1 MNIMPQTLNKLRAKL
16 DRDLVAA
23 PFSSLPEYK
32 SITYHQDLGKML
44 GIENPFFRSTEGPQ
58 GRHTLID
65 GKPVL
70 NFAWCDYLG
79 LSRHPDLIEASKA
92 AIDAY
97 GTSVSASRMVSGDT
111 PLHRELEQ
119 EIADTIGV
127 EGALV
132 FVSGHAANVST
143 IGTIM
148 TADDLIIHDEFVHNS
163 AVVGMRLSGAKTMTF
178 KHNKLDLLEQ
188 MLREQRAKYKNAL
201 VVIEGLYSTEG
212 DIPDLARVV
221 ELKERYG
228 AWLMVDDAHGC
239 GVLGK
244 TGAGLAE
251 HTGIPGDK
259 VDIWMGTLSKAY
271 ASCGGYI
278 AGNRE
283 LIDALR
289 YSAPGFVFSV
299 GLPPSMTAA
308 ALAALRVVKR
318 EPYRVARLH
327 SNGAAVP
334 ARSQGTRSRHRPL
347 HRHRHA
353 AGDGRRHDARG
364 EGRLQGSGA
373 RHQHLADHVAGRA
386 GQRGA
391 AALLPH
397 LRIHAGGDQA
407 RARRDQGGSHA
418 LRRRAAQAVSSSGA
432 VAGPVVS

>member
-1 MNIMPQTLNKLRAKL
+1 MNIMPQALNKLRAKL
-16 DRDLVAA
+16 DYDLVAS
-23 PFSSLPEYK
+23 PFSTLPEFK
-32 SITYHQDLGKML
+32 AVRNHENLGALL
-44 GIENPFFRSTEGPQ
+44 GIKNPFFRSTEGLQ

-79 LSRHPDLIEASKA
+79 LSQHPELIAASKA
-92 AIDAY
+92 AIDTY

-111 PLHRELEQ
+111 PLHRELED
-119 EIADTIGV
+119 EIAATIGV
-127 EGALV
+127 DAALV

-148 TADDLIIHDEFVHNS
+148 TPDDLIVHDEFVHNS
-163 AVVGMRLSGAKTMTF
+163 AVVGMRLSGATTMTF
-178 KHNKLDLLEQ
+178 KHNRLDQLEQ
-188 MLREQRAKYKNAL
+188 ILREERTKYKNAL

-212 DIPDLARVV
+212 DIPDLARVI

-251 HTGIPGDK
+251 HCGVAGDK

-278 AGNRE
+278 AGSAD
-283 LIDALR
+283 LIQALR

-308 ALAALRVVKR
+308 ALAALKVVKR
-318 EPYRVARLH
+318 EPHRVARLH
-327 SNGAAVP
+327 ANGAYFLREAKL
-334 ARSQGTRSRHRPL
+334 RGLDTGR
-347 HRHRHA
+347 A
-353 AGDGRRHDARG
+353 AGIGM
-364 EGRLQGSGA
+364 LPVMVGA
-373 RHQHLADHVAGRA
+373 TT
-386 GQRGA
+386 
-391 AALLPH
+391 
-397 LRIHAGGDQA
+397 
-407 RARRDQGGSHA
+407 
-418 LRRRAAQAVSSSGA
+418 RAAKAVTSVLERGINTSLIMAPG
-432 VAGPVVS
+432 VPVNAARLRFFLTADFTPEEITRALDVTAEVLGR

>member
-1 MNIMPQTLNKLRAKL
+1 MNIMPHAMNRIRAKL

-32 SITYHQDLGKML
+32 SINYHQNLANML

-79 LSRHPDLIEASKA
+79 LSRHPDLIAAAKA
-92 AIDAY
+92 AIDSY

-111 PLHRELEQ
+111 PLHRELEA
-119 EIADTIGV
+119 EIAATIGV
-127 EGALV
+127 DAALA

-148 TADDLIIHDEFVHNS
+148 GPEDLIVHDEFVHNS
-163 AVVGMRLSGAKTMTF
+163 AVVGMRLSGATTKAF
-178 KHNKLDLLEQ
+178 KHNRLDTLEKI
-188 MLREQRAKYKNAL
+188 LRDERANYKNAL

-212 DIPDLARVV
+212 DTPDLARIV

-239 GVLGK
+239 GVLGR
-244 TGAGLAE
+244 TGSGLAE
-251 HTGIPGDK
+251 HCGIAGDK

-278 AGNRE
+278 AGNRD
-283 LIDALR
+283 LIDTLR
-289 YSAPGFVFSV
+289 YAAPGFVFSV

-318 EPYRVARLH
+318 EPERVARLH
-327 SNGAAVP
+327 ANS
-334 ARSQGTRSRHRPL
+334 ARFLRE
-347 HRHRHA
+347 A
-353 AGDGRRHDARG
+353 KARG
-364 EGRLQGSGA
+364 L
-373 RHQHLADHVAGRA
+373 DTGRA
-386 GQRGA
+386 VGIGMVPVMVGATTRAAKAVSQVLKRGINASLIMSPGVPVNA
-391 AALLPH
+391 AR
-397 LRIHAGGDQA
+397 LRFFLTSEFTPEEIT
-407 RARRDQGGSHA
+407 HA
-418 LRRRAAQAVSSSGA
+418 LDATKDVLVR
-432 VAGPVVS
+432 

>member
-1 MNIMPQTLNKLRAKL
+1 MNIMPHAMNRIRAKL

-32 SITYHQDLGKML
+32 SINYHQNLANML

-79 LSRHPDLIEASKA
+79 LSRHPDLIAAAKA
-92 AIDAY
+92 AIDSY

-111 PLHRELEQ
+111 PLHRELEA
-119 EIADTIGV
+119 EIAATIGV
-127 EGALV
+127 DAALA

-148 TADDLIIHDEFVHNS
+148 GPEDLIVHDEFVHNS
-163 AVVGMRLSGAKTMTF
+163 AVVGMRLSGATTKAF
-178 KHNKLDLLEQ
+178 KHNRLDALEKI
-188 MLREQRAKYKNAL
+188 LRDERTNYKNAL

-212 DIPDLARVV
+212 DTPDLARII

-239 GVLGK
+239 GVLGR
-244 TGAGLAE
+244 TGSGLAE
-251 HTGIPGDK
+251 HCGIAGDK

-278 AGNRE
+278 AGNRD
-283 LIDALR
+283 LIDTLR
-289 YSAPGFVFSV
+289 YAAPGFVFSV

-318 EPYRVARLH
+318 EPERIARLH
-327 SNGAAVP
+327 ANGALFLREAK
-334 ARSQGTRSRHRPL
+334 
-347 HRHRHA
+347 
-353 AGDGRRHDARG
+353 ARG
-364 EGRLQGSGA
+364 L
-373 RHQHLADHVAGRA
+373 DTGRA
-386 GQRGA
+386 VGIGMVPVMVGATTRAAKVVSQVLKRGINASLIMSPGVPVNA
-391 AALLPH
+391 AR
-397 LRIHAGGDQA
+397 LRFFLTSEFTPEEIT
-407 RARRDQGGSHA
+407 HA
-418 LRRRAAQAVSSSGA
+418 LDATKDVLVR
-432 VAGPVVS
+432 

>member
-1 MNIMPQTLNKLRAKL
+1 MNIMPHAMNRLRAKL

-32 SITYHQDLGKML
+32 SINYHQNLANML

-79 LSRHPDLIEASKA
+79 LSRHPDLIAAAKA
-92 AIDAY
+92 AIDTY

-111 PLHRELEQ
+111 PLHRELER
-119 EIADTIGV
+119 EIAATIGV
-127 EGALV
+127 DAALA

-148 TADDLIIHDEFVHNS
+148 GRDDLIVHDEFVHNS
-163 AVVGMRLSGAKTMTF
+163 AVVGMRLSGATTKAF
-178 KHNKLDLLEQ
+178 KHNRLDVLEAI
-188 MLREQRAKYKNAL
+188 LRDERANYKNAL

-212 DIPDLARVV
+212 DTPDLARII

-239 GVLGK
+239 GVLGR

-251 HTGIPGDK
+251 HCSIAGDK

-278 AGNRE
+278 AGNRD
-283 LIDALR
+283 LIDTLR
-289 YSAPGFVFSV
+289 YAAPGFVFSV

-318 EPYRVARLH
+318 EPERVARLH
-327 SNGAAVP
+327 ANGALFLREAKSRGLDTGRSVGIGMVPVMVGATTRAAKAVSQVLKRGVNASLIMSP
-334 ARSQGTRSRHRPL
+334 GVPVNAAR
-347 HRHRHA
+347 
-353 AGDGRRHDARG
+353 
-364 EGRLQGSGA
+364 
-373 RHQHLADHVAGRA
+373 
-386 GQRGA
+386 
-391 AALLPH
+391 
-397 LRIHAGGDQA
+397 LRFFLTSEFTPEEIT
-407 RARRDQGGSHA
+407 HA
-418 LRRRAAQAVSSSGA
+418 LDATKDVLVR
-432 VAGPVVS
+432 

>member
-1 MNIMPQTLNKLRAKL
+1 MRPRSLGVTAMNIMPQTLNKLRARL
-16 DRDLVAA
+16 DRDMVAS

-32 SITYHQDLGKML
+32 SIKHHQNLGALL

-79 LSRHPDLIEASKA
+79 LSKHPDLIAASKA

-119 EIADTIGV
+119 EIARTIGV

-148 TADDLIIHDEFVHNS
+148 SADDLIVHDEFVHNS

-178 KHNKLDLLEQ
+178 RHNNLEALEKI
-188 MLREQRAKYKNAL
+188 LREERIKYKNAL

-251 HTGIPGDK
+251 HCGVPGAK

-283 LIDALR
+283 LIDTLR

-308 ALAALRVVKR
+308 ALTALRVVKR
-318 EPYRVARLH
+318 EPQRVKKLHENGALFLREAKARGLDTGRSIGIGMLPIMVGSTTRAAKAVSQVLERGINTSLIMSPGVPVNAARLRFFL
-327 SNGAAVP
+327 SCEFTP
-334 ARSQGTRSRHRPL
+334 EEIT
-347 HRHRHA
+347 
-353 AGDGRRHDARG
+353 
-364 EGRLQGSGA
+364 
-373 RHQHLADHVAGRA
+373 
-386 GQRGA
+386 
-391 AALLPH
+391 
-397 LRIHAGGDQA
+397 
-407 RARRDQGGSHA
+407 HA
-418 LRRRAAQAVSSSGA
+418 LD
-432 VAGPVVS
+432 VAKDVLAR

>member
-1 MNIMPQTLNKLRAKL
+1 MNIMPHTMNKLRAKL
-16 DRDLVAA
+16 DRSLVASS
-23 PFSSLPEYK
+23 FSALPEYK
-32 SITYHQDLGKML
+32 AIKQHENLGALL
-44 GIENPFFRSTEGPQ
+44 GIKNPFFRSTEGPQ

-79 LSRHPDLIEASKA
+79 LSQHPELIAASKA
-92 AIDAY
+92 AIDTY

-111 PLHRELEQ
+111 PLHRELER
-119 EIADTIGV
+119 EIAETIGV
-127 EGALV
+127 EAALA

-148 TADDLIIHDEFVHNS
+148 TPDDLIIHDEFVHNS
-163 AVVGMRLSGAKTMTF
+163 AVVGMRLSGATTMTF
-178 KHNKLDLLEQ
+178 KHNRLDQLERI
-188 MLREQRAKYKNAL
+188 LREERVKYKNTL

-212 DIPDLARVV
+212 DVPDLQRVV

-239 GVLGK
+239 GVLGR

-251 HTGIPGDK
+251 HTGVPGDR

-278 AGNRE
+278 AGNHD
-283 LIDALR
+283 LINALR

-318 EPYRVARLH
+318 EPHRVARLH
-327 SNGAAVP
+327 ANGALFLREAK
-334 ARSQGTRSRHRPL
+334 L
-347 HRHRHA
+347 
-353 AGDGRRHDARG
+353 RG
-364 EGRLQGSGA
+364 L
-373 RHQHLADHVAGRA
+373 DTGRA
-386 GQRGA
+386 VGIGMLPVIVGATTRAAKAVTAVLERGINASLIMSPGVPVNA
-391 AALLPH
+391 AR
-397 LRIHAGGDQA
+397 LRFFLTSEFTPSEIL
-407 RARRDQGGSHA
+407 HA
-418 LRRRAAQAVSSSGA
+418 LDLTKEVLG
-432 VAGPVVS
+432 